1 MLFLLNLC
9 YCLPSTLALIQP
21 MAMTARPTVRQN
33 SKPRLKVYG
42 YAMPMSMTTPGID
55 YGLYDYDMSVIYYNT
70 VTM

>member
-1 MLFLLNLC
+1 M
-9 YCLPSTLALIQP
+9 
-21 MAMTARPTVRQN
+21 VRQN

-70 VTM
+70 VTMSYLCHIW